1 MGLVELSV
9 LFYLTGLPSKAV
21 VRSPTF
27 SSGSAS
33 PINDDITVTKTSS
46 SGKYEQQ
53 LKLRLIF
60 IAIKEL
66 ALAYKKKAIERYQA
80 TSSGSSKTKLKKSMM
95 MVS

>member
-1 MGLVELSV
+1 MSHSQHFKSIWVGLKLLLYQVCMGLVELSV

-46 SGKYEQQ
+46 SC
-53 LKLRLIF
+53 R
-60 IAIKEL
+60 
-66 ALAYKKKAIERYQA
+66 
-80 TSSGSSKTKLKKSMM
+80 
-95 MVS
+95 

>member
-21 VRSPTF
+21 VRSPIF

-33 PINDDITVTKTSS
+33 PNDDITVTKTSS

-53 LKLRLIF
+53 LKLRLLF
-60 IAIKEL
+60 L
-66 ALAYKKKAIERYQA
+66 
-80 TSSGSSKTKLKKSMM
+80 
-95 MVS
+95 